1 MSFSARRDMER
12 NSEIPVERELPPDL
26 TAERRGAERR
36 TPVPASLQDSVRQI
50 VDCLADGVV
59 IVSDEGVIR
68 FANPAAERLFG
79 RSSAEL
85 VGREFGFPLSSADPA
100 EIEIVRRGDTP
111 VVCELRSVETT
122 WESEAAMLVSL
133 RDVTDRKDSEQKS
146 RQLEREKAARLHA
159 EAANQAKSD
168 FLAVMSHELR
178 TPLNAVIGYAELLDL
193 GVAGALSPAQ
203 RQQVGRIVSSGR
215 HLLGLVSE
223 ILDLSKVD
231 AGRLS
236 VERVPVVV
244 AEVVDAAIVLA
255 QPQAEG
261 RGLTLVA
268 PSHLGSDLRFVG
280 DRERALQIL
289 VNLLSN
295 AIKFTEPGGTV
306 RLDVVQGERPPE
318 SKELIAATHWLGLRV
333 TDTGIGIHAEN
344 FERIFSPFVQGD
356 RGHTRRTDGTGLGL
370 TISRRLA
377 RLMHGDVV
385 VQSVLGE
392 GSAFTLWLPAPDD
405 PTAEPPEMTA
415 APVAA
420 LSERTR
426 GLRAVGDALMHEI
439 EAILDAFV
447 ARLHEE
453 PLTPIAA
460 KLKYSQL
467 ADHVGAMLADIA
479 SALVTLEDSEGT
491 PTMLLSDAADLQRF
505 IADRHGMQRARLGWT
520 SQALARQHVILR
532 EETERAVRRCFAG
545 SDFSAQVDEALRIVN
560 RYLEQGAETSKRALE
575 REQQRAQARRA
586 EE

>member
-1 MSFSARRDMER
+1 MSSSARRDMER
-12 NSEIPVERELPPDL
+12 NSDIPVERELPSDR
-26 TAERRGAERR
+26 TAERR
-36 TPVPASLQDSVRQI
+36 TPAPASPQDAVRQI

-59 IVSDEGVIR
+59 IVSEEGVIR

-85 VGREFGFPLSSADPA
+85 VGREFGFPLSSADPT
-100 EIEIVRRGDTP
+100 EIEIVRRGDSP
-111 VVCELRSVETT
+111 VVGELRSVATT
-122 WESEAAMLVSL
+122 WENEAAMLVSL
-133 RDVTDRKDSEQKS
+133 RDVTDRTESERKS

-159 EAANQAKSD
+159 EEANQAKSD

-244 AEVVDAAIVLA
+244 AEVIDAAIVLA
-255 QPQAEG
+255 QPQAEA
-261 RGLTLVA
+261 RGLTLVV
-268 PSHLGSDLRFVG
+268 PSHLPRDVRFVG
-280 DRERALQIL
+280 DRERTLQIL

-295 AIKFTEPGGTV
+295 AVKFTEPGGTV
-306 RLDVVQGERPPE
+306 RLDLVQGERPPE
-318 SKELIAATHWLGLRV
+318 SKELIAATDWLGLRV

-344 FERIFSPFVQGD
+344 LDRIFSPFVQGD

-392 GSAFTLWLPAPDD
+392 GSAFTLWLPAPDE
-405 PTAEPPEMTA
+405 PVAEPPDATA

-439 EAILDAFV
+439 ETILDAFV
-447 ARLHEE
+447 ARLREE
-453 PLTPIAA
+453 PLTPVAP

-479 SALVTLEDSEGT
+479 SALVTLEDSAGT

-520 SQALARQHVILR
+520 AEALARQHVILR
-532 EETERAVRRCFAG
+532 EETERAIRRCFAG
-545 SDFSAQVDEALRIVN
+545 SDLGAQVDEAIRIVN
-560 RYLEQGAETSKRALE
+560 RYLEQAAETSKRALE
-575 REQQRAQARRA
+575 REQQRAETRRA